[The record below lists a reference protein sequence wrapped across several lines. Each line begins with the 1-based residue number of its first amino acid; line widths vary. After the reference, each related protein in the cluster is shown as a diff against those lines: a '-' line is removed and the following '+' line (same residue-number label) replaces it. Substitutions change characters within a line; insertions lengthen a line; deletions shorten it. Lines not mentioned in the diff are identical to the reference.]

1 MPLQVGLFVDGRNP
15 SEWGRP
21 WREHYRRLVD
31 VAAEADELGAGC
43 IWLTE
48 HHGFDDG
55 YLTQPLVLAA
65 AIAARTRHCRIGTAV
80 VLAPIRHPR
89 HLAEEAVVVDLLS
102 DGRLELGI
110 GAGYVPSEFEMFGV
124 EMRSRFVDLD
134 ATFTQ
139 LRELFDRPGLTPA
152 PVQDHLPVWLGYQQ
166 LVGARK
172 AGRFGAPLL
181 SIRRAVAAAYLEG
194 LAEGGHDPATAR
206 LAGDVDI
213 IVADDPEAAYQ
224 RIAPHYLHQLNSYN
238 AAAGRPLH
246 ALEDLGDRRGA
257 SRVRVAVHL
266 QVLTVDEAV
275 ADVKARVDGLPVE
288 HVYTWSTVA
297 EMPDD
302 LAARHREL
310 WLGPVRDSL
319 TTESDQRS
327 TP

>member
-1 MPLQVGLFVDGRNP
+1 MSLQLGLFVDGRNP
-15 SEWGRP
+15 SDWGRP
-21 WREHYRRLVD
+21 WPEHYSRLVEI
-31 VAAEADELGAGC
+31 AAEADELGADC

-65 AIAARTRHCRIGTAV
+65 AIAARTRRCRIGTAV
-80 VLAPIRHPR
+80 TLAPVRHPR

-102 DGRLELGI
+102 NGRLELGI

-124 EMRSRFVDLD
+124 DIASRFADLD
-134 ATFTQ
+134 AMFLQ
-139 LRELFDRPGLTPA
+139 LRELFDQPGMTP
-152 PVQDHLPVWLGYQQ
+152 PPQQPHLPVWLGYQQ
-166 LVGARK
+166 PLGARK
-172 AGRFGAPLL
+172 AGRVGAGLL

-194 LAEGGHDPATAR
+194 LAEGGHDPSTAR

-238 AAAGRPLH
+238 GAAGRPLL
-246 ALEDLGDRRGA
+246 ALEDLGNRRGEG
-257 SRVRVAVHL
+257 RVRVAVHL

-275 ADVKARVDGLPVE
+275 ADVKARVDGIPVE

-310 WLGPVRDSL
+310 WLGPVRNEL
-319 TTESDQRS
+319 TS
-327 TP
+327 

>member
-1 MPLQVGLFVDGRNP
+1 MSLQVGLFVDGRNP

-21 WREHYRRLVD
+21 WPEHYRRLVEI
-31 VAAEADELGAGC
+31 AAEADELGADC

-65 AIAARTRHCRIGTAV
+65 AIAARTHRARIGTAV
-80 VLAPIRHPR
+80 TLAPIRHPR

-124 EMRSRFVDLD
+124 DMATRFRDLD
-134 ATFTQ
+134 ATFTK
-139 LRELFDRPGLTPA
+139 LRELFDGPEMTPR
-152 PVQDHLPVWLGYQQ
+152 PVQAHLPVWLGYQQ
-166 LVGARK
+166 PVGARK
-172 AGRFGAPLL
+172 AGRVGAPLL
-181 SIRRAVAAAYLEG
+181 SIRRSVVAAYLEA
-194 LAEGGHDPATAR
+194 LAEAGHDPSTAR

-213 IVADDPEAAYQ
+213 VVADDPEAAYA

-238 AAAGRPLH
+238 AAGGRPLL
-246 ALEDLGDRRGA
+246 ALDDLGDRRGEG
-257 SRVRVAVHL
+257 RVRVAVHL
-266 QVLTVDEAV
+266 QVLSVDEAV
-275 ADVKARVDGLPVE
+275 ADVRARVDGLPVE

-297 EMPDD
+297 EMPED

-310 WLGPVRDSL
+310 WLGPVRTAVAAS
-319 TTESDQRS
+319 
-327 TP
+327 